1 MRNNKRYLTTFGFID
16 LLFNMLVG
24 FVFMFFIAYILIN
37 PIADDG
43 KVDPP
48 DVALLV
54 INWPDDSKY
63 DIDVWVRDPNG
74 RILSFTNKTIPGM
87 HLEKD
92 DLGQQGDTF
101 AGELLSIKNQE
112 VVHITHMHEGTYYV
126 TLHLYATHGR
136 EERQNVTVELM
147 TIKNFKKVGIKE
159 VIMSKKGQEESIVS
173 FKANSKQQLVK
184 VDWDWVGTIVD
195 WKGVE
200 STQQGVNEG
209 SRVGTVRSIP

>member
-63 DIDVWVRDPNG
+63 DIDVWVRDPSG

>member
-1 MRNNKRYLTTFGFID
+1 
-16 LLFNMLVG
+16 
-24 FVFMFFIAYILIN
+24 
-37 PIADDG
+37 
-43 KVDPP
+43 
-48 DVALLV
+48 
-54 INWPDDSKY
+54 
-63 DIDVWVRDPNG
+63 
-74 RILSFTNKTIPGM
+74 
-87 HLEKD
+87 
-92 DLGQQGDTF
+92 
-101 AGELLSIKNQE
+101 
-112 VVHITHMHEGTYYV
+112 MHEGTYYV

-200 STQQGVNEG
+200 SNQQGVNEG

>member
-48 DVALLV
+48 DIALLV

-63 DIDVWVRDPNG
+63 DVDVWVKDPSG
-74 RILSFTNKTIPGM
+74 QILSFTNKTIPGM

-92 DLGQQGDTF
+92 DLGAQGDTWGGKSL
-101 AGELLSIKNQE
+101 AIKNQE
-112 VVHITHMHEGTYYV
+112 VVHITHMHEGTYQV
-126 TLHLYATHGR
+126 TLHFYATHGKADK
-136 EERQNVTVELM
+136 QKVTVELM
-147 TIKNFKKVGIKE
+147 TIKNFRKVGIKE
-159 VIMSKKGQEESIVS
+159 VIMSEKGQEQSIVS
-173 FKANSKQQLVK
+173 FKADNRQQITK

-195 WKGVE
+195 WKGVA

-209 SRVGTVRSIP
+209 SRVGTMRNIP